1 MLDEITR
8 VRQDVE
14 SRLEQAQDDQDLEA
28 VRIQFLGRKQGRIG
42 ELFKALRSLPPDQR
56 KKAGAAVNELKGF
69 IQAAI
74 DQRKQILEKPSPAS
88 AKRDVSLPGR
98 RPRIGHRHPLNLIR
112 RDLVEIFS
120 SMGFSV
126 AEGPEVETEWYNFD
140 ALNIPRDHPARDAF
154 DTFFLEDGHILRS
167 QTSTVQIRVMEKTE
181 PPIRVIAPGRVFRPD
196 TIDASHHHTFH
207 QLEGLA
213 VDTDITFA
221 DLKGVLTLFA
231 RSLYGND
238 VVTRFRP
245 SFFPFTE
252 PSAEMDC
259 SCPFC
264 RGTGCSVCKQTGWVE
279 LLGCGMVDPNVFQA
293 VGYDPNKYTGFAF
306 GMGIDR
312 LAMMKYGIDDIRLF
326 LDNDLRFVRQFR

>member
-1 MLDEITR
+1 MLDEIEKVGR
-8 VRQDVE
+8 AAE
-14 SRLEQAQDDQDLEA
+14 EQIGRAQDAASLEA
-28 VRIQFLGRKQGRIG
+28 VRVEFLGRKRGKVGR
-42 ELFKALRSLPPDQR
+42 LFEALKSVPAEQR
-56 KKAGAAVNELKGF
+56 KEAGAALNALKRL
-69 IQAAI
+69 IQDALAERGRSLDEPGAAA
-74 DQRKQILEKPSPAS
+74 LP
-88 AKRDVSLPGR
+88 DVSLPGR
-98 RPRIGHRHPLNLIR
+98 KPVLGHKHPLNLIR
-112 RDLVEIFS
+112 DELVEIFA

-140 ALNIPRDHPARDAF
+140 ALNIPQDHPARDAF

-167 QTSTVQIRVMEKTE
+167 QTSTVQIRVMEHTR

-196 TIDASHHHTFH
+196 DIDASHHHTFH

-231 RSLYGND
+231 KALYGEG
-238 VVTRFRP
+238 VTTRFRP

-252 PSAEMDC
+252 PSAEMDI

-264 RGTGCSVCKQTGWVE
+264 GQKGCAVCKNSGWVE
-279 LLGCGMVDPNVFQA
+279 LLGCGMVDPNVFEA
-293 VGYDPNKYTGFAF
+293 VGYEAGRYTGFAF

-312 LAMMKYGIDDIRLF
+312 LAMMKYGINDIRLF
-326 LDNDLRFVRQFR
+326 LENDLRFVRQF